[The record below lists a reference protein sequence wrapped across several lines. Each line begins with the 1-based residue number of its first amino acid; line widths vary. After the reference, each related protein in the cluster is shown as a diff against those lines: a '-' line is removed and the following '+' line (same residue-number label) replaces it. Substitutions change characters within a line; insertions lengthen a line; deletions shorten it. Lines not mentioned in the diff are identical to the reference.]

1 MLMYTYML
9 LHSIAHTVQEL
20 SHTLDEVKLSRDE
33 LKSENSDLQT
43 QVRLIRVRGKQPLSS
58 TPYRP
63 SAPSWHEELME
74 QESLTSRS
82 SPILP
87 PRRRDDVED
96 VVNGVNGEVGGS
108 GDVEVEEVSPSE
120 SFTKI
125 LEETVSLYVRA
136 LEVGVLRERER
147 ERERKG
153 MEEGESGLETEG
165 RKREGEREGRRG
177 REDGREG
184 ERGGGGKEKEG
195 EREGGR
201 EISLSIL
208 SLVQNLKINEKHNQ
222 LVHGLSDLINQPSPV
237 ASHHSVENN
246 SRVVIHEKPNDRSMQ
261 SFESKLAGTYIIQ
274 HVHTTSTCSFV

>member
-43 QVRLIRVRGKQPLSS
+43 QVRLSRVRGKQPLSS

-74 QESLTSRS
+74 QESLTSKS

-108 GDVEVEEVSPSE
+108 GDVEVEEISPSE

-147 ERERKG
+147 GRGRVWRREREAWRRRGERGRERERV
-153 MEEGESGLETEG
+153 
-165 RKREGEREGRRG
+165 REGGKME
-177 REDGREG
+177 
-184 ERGGGGKEKEG
+184 GKER

-201 EISLSIL
+201 EKEGQGGERERESISIVNPLTCTEL
-208 SLVQNLKINEKHNQ
+208 EDQREAQ
-222 LVHGLSDLINQPSPV
+222 
-237 ASHHSVENN
+237 SVG
-246 SRVVIHEKPNDRSMQ
+246 SRSQ
-261 SFESKLAGTYIIQ
+261 
-274 HVHTTSTCSFV
+274 